1 MKRDRAQQ
9 LRDMPVAVTL
19 PRRYWLLLETFLVV
33 HEMDWNSTPRACSIA
48 DRATAQ
54 ASFQRQ
60 MGIIKNSIIAAER
73 SAAEYLETLE
83 ASKREPLSDPKL

>member
-33 HEMDWNSTPRACSIA
+33 HEMDWSASPRACTIA

-54 ASFQRQ
+54 DSFQRQ

-73 SAAEYLETLE
+73 SAAEYLENLE
-83 ASKREPLSDPKL
+83 TSKRETFADPKL